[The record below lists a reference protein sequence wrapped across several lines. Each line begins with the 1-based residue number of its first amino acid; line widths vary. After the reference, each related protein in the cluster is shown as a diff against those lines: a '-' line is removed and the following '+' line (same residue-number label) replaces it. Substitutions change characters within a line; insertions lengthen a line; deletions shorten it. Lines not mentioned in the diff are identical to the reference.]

1 LKWFKH
7 DSNALHD
14 AKIEKLIMKYG
25 IEGYGMYFACV
36 EMIAEKLSAENMSF
50 ELEHDAELL
59 AHKFKID
66 SKRTEEIMKCCV
78 ALNLFQYSE
87 ESNKIF
93 CQALSRRVDN
103 TTAQNPQFKTLIE
116 SMKTQKLETNLSN
129 LKLLQE
135 TCSIGEESRVEKKRE
150 EKPPF
155 RPVKPLE
162 VKKEYAEGVLLTD
175 TQFWKLATTYGEPMA
190 KKLVDTLSSAK
201 QAKGYKY
208 KSDYHAILSWVVE
221 KCKAEPLAERK
232 TKGWKCPHCGETN
245 THNDSRCMKCRKDR
259 DDPVEEE

>member
-1 LKWFKH
+1 MRI
-7 DSNALHD
+7 S
-14 AKIEKLIMKYG
+14 
-25 IEGYGMYFACV
+25 
-36 EMIAEKLSAENMSF
+36 AEKLSAENMSF

-116 SMKTQKLETNLSN
+116 GMKTQKLETNLSN

-135 TCSIGEESRVEKKRE
+135 TCSIGEESRVDKKRE
-150 EKPPF
+150 EKPLP
-155 RPVKPLE
+155 RPVKPIE

-175 TQFWKLATTYGEPMA
+175 AQFWKLSETYGEPMA

-208 KSDYHAILSWVVE
+208 KSDYHAILNWVVE
-221 KCKAEPLAERK
+221 KCKAEPKAERK
-232 TKGWKCPHCGETN
+232 PKGWPCPSCGHEN
-245 THNDSRCMKCRKDR
+245 TQSGSICFKCRKDR
-259 DDPVEEE
+259 DDPVEEER